1 LLESST
7 LDLENEPMNAC
18 ETALDTAGGLRLDRR
33 DGLFT
38 LETRLFLPRPLETVF
53 PFFADAG
60 NLEILTPPWLRFGI
74 VTPHPLVMRSG
85 ALINYRLR
93 LHGIPLR
100 WQSEI
105 TAWEP
110 PHRFVDEQRRG
121 PYRVWIHEHTFTE
134 SKGGCEVRD
143 FVRYAAP
150 GGWLVDRLFVRH
162 DVRRIFEYRTRK
174 LQELFV

>member
-1 LLESST
+1 
-7 LDLENEPMNAC
+7 MNSC
-18 ETALDTAGGLRLDRR
+18 ETASGTTGGLRLGRK

-38 LETRLFLPRPLETVF
+38 LETRLFLPCPLEIVF

-60 NLEILTPPWLRFGI
+60 NLETITPPWLRFEI
-74 VTPHPLVMRSG
+74 LTPRPIAMRAG
-85 ALINYRLR
+85 ALIEYRLR
-93 LHGIPLR
+93 LHGIPVR

-121 PYRVWIHEHTFTE
+121 PYRAWIHEHTFTE
-134 SKGGCEVRD
+134 SKGGSEVRD

-174 LQELFV
+174 LQELFVEKMWRE

>member
-1 LLESST
+1 
-7 LDLENEPMNAC
+7 MNAC
-18 ETALDTAGGLRLDRR
+18 EAASGTTGGLRLGRR

-38 LETRLFLPRPLETVF
+38 LETRLFLPRPLEIVF
-53 PFFADAG
+53 PFFADPG
-60 NLEILTPPWLRFGI
+60 NLEILTPPWLRFEI
-74 VTPHPLVMRSG
+74 VTPRPIALRSG
-85 ALINYRLR
+85 ALIDYRLR
-93 LHGIPLR
+93 LHSIPLC

-121 PYRVWIHEHTFTE
+121 PYRAWIHEHTFME
-134 SKGGCEVRD
+134 SKGGSEVRD

-174 LQELFV
+174 LHELFV